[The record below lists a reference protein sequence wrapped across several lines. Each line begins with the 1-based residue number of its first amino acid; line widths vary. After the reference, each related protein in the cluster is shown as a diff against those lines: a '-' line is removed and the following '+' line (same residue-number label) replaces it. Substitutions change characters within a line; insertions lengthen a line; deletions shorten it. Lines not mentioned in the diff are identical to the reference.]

1 MDTTFNSFP
10 GDAVQ
15 SVPTPI
21 PQSVGELKRIRTF
34 ESDANEALRSQN
46 ASLIKIAVA
55 ESTRREATP
64 VVEEV
69 ESGSI
74 GKKIA
79 IALVS
84 IAFIAGGGGS
94 IYYVYTNSQKAPAQ
108 NTSQTLSSIIPYQK
122 AREINASG
130 LAKEPLVEKLF
141 QATQTSAVSIDSAEY
156 LYITTTG
163 EAGKQMLSSEG
174 LFSALDLKASNEFVR
189 SLDPQYMFGVLG
201 MTKNH
206 PFLILKTNFYQS
218 GFAGM
223 LAWEKSLGND
233 FKGLLTDN
241 TSPEQDTS
249 SRTSDDVLEVELKFS
264 DMVIQNRDVRVLKDR
279 YGLTR
284 IVYSFVDNNT
294 IVIAPNEKTI
304 EGVIDAVTKR
314 KFTR

>member
-1 MDTTFNSFP
+1 MDTTLNSFP

-15 SVPTPI
+15 SVPTPS
-21 PQSVGELKRIRTF
+21 PKETGGLKSIRTF

-46 ASLIKIAVA
+46 ASLIKIAIA
-55 ESTRREATP
+55 EDTRRQANP
-64 VVEEV
+64 VIEET
-69 ESGSI
+69 EKSST

-79 IALVS
+79 VGLLS
-84 IAFIAGGGGS
+84 ILFIAGGGGI
-94 IYYVYTNSQKAPAQ
+94 IYYIYTNSQKP
-108 NTSQTLSSIIPYQK
+108 TTTSSSQTLSSIIPYQK
-122 AREINASG
+122 AREINATG
-130 LAKEPLVEKLF
+130 LNKELLVEKLT
-141 QATQTSAVSIDSAEY
+141 QATQTSAVAIDSVEY

-163 EAGKQMLSSEG
+163 ETGKQMLSSEG
-174 LFSALDLKASNEFVR
+174 LFSALDLMATNEFVR

-241 TSPEQDTS
+241 SSTEQDAS
-249 SRTSDDVLEVELKFS
+249 SKTSDDVLEVELKFS

-304 EGVIDAVTKR
+304 ASIIDAVTKR

>member
-1 MDTTFNSFP
+1 MNTTLNSFP
-10 GDAVQ
+10 GGAAQ
-15 SVPTPI
+15 SVPTP
-21 PQSVGELKRIRTF
+21 PSQTMGGLKPIRTF

-55 ESTRREATP
+55 ESTRREETLAI
-64 VVEEV
+64 EEV
-69 ESGSI
+69 EVRSI

-79 IALVS
+79 IILVS
-84 IAFIAGGGGS
+84 IAFIAGGGGA

-108 NTSQTLSSIIPYQK
+108 NKSQSLSSIIPYQK

-130 LAKEPLVEKLF
+130 LGKEALVEKLF

-156 LYITTTG
+156 LYITTG

-174 LFSALDLKASNEFVR
+174 LFSALDLKATNEFVR

-223 LAWEKSLGND
+223 LAWEKTLAND
-233 FKGLLTDN
+233 FRGLLVDN
-241 TSPEQDTS
+241 S
-249 SRTSDDVLEVELKFS
+249 SVEKDVSKQTSDDILETELKFR